1 MNDVKVKIQSGN
13 SYKLENIKYPKYTM
27 YYNSGSLVC
36 RSGTASSNMR
46 SFTFTSTN
54 KSNEF
59 YISCNGYYISNVAT
73 STLTPINTTSKDAAV
88 KFTVEN
94 VADAKYS
101 IYKTGDK
108 NLALHC
114 DASKNIVGW
123 SYSAD
128 ASHWI
133 IVAVD
138 QKKENAD
145 VDALNKLIDEA
156 ISIYDLIVDTTNSD
170 TITFKDGIEVT
181 SKTLVS
187 DVKTMM
193 DKVEI
198 SKNVILKKYYE
209 QCPALIKELTS
220 IVKTVK
226 SGYTVSTYIDS
237 VICDDN
243 NVVIYDIRGRRVE
256 NTISSGVYI
265 VNGKKMYINK

>member
-1 MNDVKVKIQSGN
+1 
-13 SYKLENIKYPKYTM
+13 M
-27 YYNSGSLVC
+27 YYSSGSLVC
-36 RSGTASSNMR
+36 RSGTSASNML

-59 YISCNGYYISNVAT
+59 YISSNGYYISNVAT
-73 STLTPINTTSKDAAV
+73 STLTPIKATSMESAV

-114 DASKNIVGW
+114 DASKNVVGW

-145 VDALNKLIDEA
+145 VDVLNELIDEA
-156 ISIYDLIVDTTNSD
+156 VSIYDLIVDTTNGD
-170 TITFKDGIEVT
+170 TITFKEGIEVT
-181 SKTLVS
+181 SKTLATNVE
-187 DVKTMM
+187 TMM
-193 DKVEI
+193 AKVEI

-220 IVKTVK
+220 VIKSVK
-226 SGYTVSTYIDS
+226 SGYTVSTNIS
-237 VICDDN
+237 NVTCDDDN
-243 NVVIYDIRGRRVE
+243 AVIYDIRGRRVE
-256 NTISSGVYI
+256 NVTSSGVYI
-265 VNGKKMYINK
+265 VNGKKVYLK